1 MIPTVR
7 FPRLLKADYSEKT
20 RVHPSK
26 MPLTIQ
32 TFGTSTAQMT
42 LGEDDADVKLHDWF
56 ELYTENGSVGL
67 FRATNLAWTVRRS
80 RVVTLRHARD
90 TFADSVWTRPD
101 GTKLDYSGTVP
112 AFLAAIMTHQ
122 KRAYWQLGTCADT
135 STWKKSGIYFTRL
148 SDLLDELEKKRKD
161 FMFTYDFS
169 TSPWTLNFVALSSA
183 DAVEFRLTRN
193 VSGCKITYDDEP
205 MCNKLYMTWSVEGTD
220 GITKT
225 IRTYENSVSQNRH
238 GVIEKTVDVKET
250 NEPSPDA
257 WAATFLA
264 DHADPSVQISIDGE
278 NIYKLTGLWW
288 DEATRG
294 KKARVALPDYGVTV
308 SERLLTVKYADVIND
323 PRRIT
328 VELANNLETVSSSL
342 AQIDRTASEGYS
354 AAGAAADAAESESRR
369 ARSSEGSMQQG
380 INSIVEKTGINS
392 LGQTETLYTKIAQ
405 NATDITLEAGYRV
418 ADKTELLASINVNAQ
433 AITAEVTRATG
444 AEGDLSSRLTITAD
458 AITQEVTDRTNA
470 DNTLSSTISQTATSI
485 RAEVSNKVDKSSVT
499 IAADGIT
506 VDTKTFTVSATTII
520 DKLVGQSVS
529 VGSITTAGLTVLGS
543 ATLTGGLTANTLADG
558 TGQIKSRTVKCGAN
572 PGGSVMS
579 YTTAD
584 LDLDHSHDI
593 TFTESSGSIVAT
605 VSKAINGNGTGS
617 FSIAATQAYI
627 DGVAAARNGVTM
639 TGSSWNPATGV
650 CSIALSNGNSGTVA
664 FPNVG
669 LHVTSWASNHK
680 CTAYVTSTDYTGIS
694 VSLTV
699 DATSEYN
706 AGITEVTNNMTINT
720 GSWNSSGNRTV
731 AAKYNGTTYASST
744 ISLPTITVSHTSW
757 NANYQC
763 TARAYASGI
772 GYVDTDTIDASS
784 VYSAGSSAGYSSGYS
799 AGYSEGYADGQSS
812 SSYSSSDLHISK
824 SGGNVLLY
832 LGNNVISR
840 TCSIG
845 VTNVSQSGPNSYR
858 ITVRIDGDTD
868 FYLTY

>member
-1 MIPTVR
+1 MAVIPTVR

-499 IAADGIT
+499 ITADSIT
-506 VDTKTFTVSATTII
+506 VDTKTFTVDATAII
-520 DKLVGQSVS
+520 QKLASHDLAVGW
-529 VGSITTAGLTVLGS
+529 LTVSNFTLGGVTYTSHLIGFTS
-543 ATLTGGLTANTLADG
+543 ASAY
-558 TGQIKSRTVKCGAN
+558 
-572 PGGSVMS
+572 GSFLG
-579 YTTAD
+579 TAD
-584 LDLDHSHDI
+584 LSLHHSHSI
-593 TFTESSGSIVAT
+593 TFSES
-605 VSKAINGNGTGS
+605 NGTITATIGGESDTDGTDS
-617 FSIAATQAYI
+617 FSIAATQTYI
-627 DGVAAARNGVTM
+627 DGVAAAQTLGWNNAAAAVSWPSAGTGNAIGIVYPVTGG
-639 TGSSWNPATGV
+639 TTTTKAYVLTQGSWSNNSKYVYLREDSAQGNAVARTEIDAS
-650 CSIALSNGNSGTVA
+650 SIYSAGISQ
-664 FPNVG
+664 
-669 LHVTSWASNHK
+669 VTS
-680 CTAYVTSTDYTGIS
+680 
-694 VSLTV
+694 
-699 DATSEYN
+699 
-706 AGITEVTNNMTINT
+706 NMTVST
-720 GSWNSSGNRTV
+720 GSWNSSGQRTV

-784 VYSAGSSAGYSSGYS
+784 VYSAGSSAGYS
-799 AGYSEGYADGQSS
+799 EGYADGQSS

-824 SGGNVLLY
+824 SGSSVLLY